1 MPYSV
6 SKPYAAV
13 CALVLV
19 ARGRLDLDASARRYW
34 PQLRVDATVRQI
46 LSHSA
51 GLVTLYRPAPT
62 RAFFDWD
69 DLCRRIAEQEP
80 AWPPGEGVGESS
92 LLYGHLVGELVRR
105 VDGRSLGTFLR
116 EEVSGPL
123 GLDFCVGVSDVDLGR
138 VADLTGAVPGGLV
151 DRCTRPRWPTRRE
164 RQTWPW
170 STPEPFAAPRCLRS
184 MDTARRGPSLGCMSR
199 SPTAR
204 CCRPTCS
211 LNCGACRPP
220 GSTRLSATTPVG
232 AWVWASTTTAG
243 GWAAWAGLGWF
254 SERGQYAFAFV
265 TGDLGGFERATAL
278 EECRARG
285 ARPARLV
292 TTVVDAVPAPSRRVR
307 RTTRSRRQRRR
318 SAVRS
323 SGASGTS
330 SPRGDNRA
338 RKRRRDPAAVG
349 TICPRK
355 RPRAERTCSWPSR
368 TVGGRTPGTRRRCL
382 RPPGCGT
389 ACGSACQCRS
399 ARR

>member
-1 MPYSV
+1 MSGSVEPGFEPVWDVFRDLLVAGQGTGSAVAAWYDGRWVVDLWGGWADAGRTRRWTRDTIVMPYSV

-62 RAFFDWD
+62 GAFFDWD

-123 GLDFCVGVSDVDLGR
+123 GLDFCVGVSDADLGR
-138 VADLTGAVPGGLV
+138 VADLTGAVPGGAGGPLHEAALANPPGATDLAV
-151 DRCTRPRWPTRRE
+151 VNSRAFRRAEVPAINGHGTARAVAGLYVALTHGALLPTDLLT
-164 RQTWPW
+164 Q
-170 STPEPFAAPRCLRS
+170 LRS
-184 MDTARRGPSLGCMSR
+184 VQASGFDAVVGDHARWGLG
-199 SPTAR
+199 
-204 CCRPTCS
+204 
-211 LNCGACRPP
+211 
-220 GSTRLSATTPVG
+220 VG
-232 AWVWASTTTAG
+232 IDDDGWGMG
-243 GWAAWAGLGWF
+243 GLGGNLGWF

-278 EECRARG
+278 ENAVRAVLG
-285 ARPARLV
+285 RPAL
-292 TTVVDAVPAPSRRVR
+292 
-307 RTTRSRRQRRR
+307 
-318 SAVRS
+318 
-323 SGASGTS
+323 
-330 SPRGDNRA
+330 
-338 RKRRRDPAAVG
+338 
-349 TICPRK
+349 
-355 RPRAERTCSWPSR
+355 
-368 TVGGRTPGTRRRCL
+368 
-382 RPPGCGT
+382 
-389 ACGSACQCRS
+389 
-399 ARR
+399 